1 VNSQWLIQ
9 NAYKT
14 GIVLLLSCATLAGAQ
29 NISFD
34 KADPAAAGM
43 SSERLALIHT
53 RMKEFVDTGKTAGV
67 VTLVMRHGHLAS
79 LDAVGYQNIDKKTPM
94 TQDSIFRVQSITKP
108 ITAAGIMTL
117 VDEGRLSLLDPVEKF
132 VPEFH
137 DLKVNNCGT
146 RVGFNCELVPQERP
160 ITVLDLMTHMSGL
173 GDGAGT
179 GGMQPPATRK
189 ELVANTT
196 SRSRLLFQPGTAW
209 NYSNFGI
216 GVLGEI
222 IEVVSGKTYPDFMN
236 EKIFQPLGMQ
246 DSFYDVPADKQS
258 RVASIYV
265 YADGKLS
272 LMGPR
277 PLPSIASPDS
287 GLWSTA
293 RDLGRFNQMM
303 LNKGM
308 LNGKRVLSA
317 AAVEAITTS
326 QTSDIIKAGYAPG
339 VGQGFGYEVV
349 TSPLGMYRYTSIG
362 SYEKAGVFRTYI
374 WVDPA
379 KDLVGVIL
387 QQRNSGG
394 NAVDLADEV
403 NVFMAMA
410 AAAIER

>member
-1 VNSQWLIQ
+1 MKSRWLIQ
-9 NAYKT
+9 TAQKT
-14 GIVLLLSCATLAGAQ
+14 GVVLLLSCATFAAAQ

-43 SSERLALIHT
+43 SPERLALIHT

-67 VTLVMRHGHLAS
+67 VTLVMRHGHLAG

-173 GDGAGT
+173 GDGAGA
-179 GGMQPPATRK
+179 GGTQPPATRK

-216 GVLGEI
+216 GVLGGI

-272 LMGPR
+272 LLGPR
-277 PLPSIASPDS
+277 PLPTIASPDS

-303 LNKGM
+303 LNKGV

-317 AAVEAITTS
+317 AAVEAMTTS
-326 QTSDIIKAGYAPG
+326 QSGDIKAGYAPG

-394 NAVDLADEV
+394 DAADLADEV

>member
-1 VNSQWLIQ
+1 
-9 NAYKT
+9 
-14 GIVLLLSCATLAGAQ
+14 
-29 NISFD
+29 
-34 KADPAAAGM
+34 M
-43 SSERLALIHT
+43 
-53 RMKEFVDTGKTAGV
+53 TA
-67 VTLVMRHGHLAS
+67 
-79 LDAVGYQNIDKKTPM
+79 
-94 TQDSIFRVQSITKP
+94 DSIFRVQSITKP

-146 RVGFNCELVPQERP
+146 LVGFNCELVPQARP

-173 GDGAGT
+173 GDGAGAGT
-179 GGMQPPATRK
+179 QPPATRK
-189 ELVANTT
+189 EQVANTV

-216 GVLGEI
+216 AVLGEI

-246 DSFYDVPADKQS
+246 DAFYDVPADKQS

-272 LMGPR
+272 SLRR
-277 PLPSIASPDS
+277 PLGPIASPDS
-287 GLWSTA
+287 GLSTTA
-293 RDLGRFNQMM
+293 RDLARFNQMM
-303 LNKGM
+303 LSKGV

-317 AAVEAITTS
+317 AAVEAMTTS
-326 QTSDIIKAGYAPG
+326 QTGDMKAGYAPG

-394 NAVDLADEV
+394 D
-403 NVFMAMA
+403 A
-410 AAAIER
+410 ATWPMR

>member
-1 VNSQWLIQ
+1 
-9 NAYKT
+9 
-14 GIVLLLSCATLAGAQ
+14 
-29 NISFD
+29 
-34 KADPAAAGM
+34 
-43 SSERLALIHT
+43 
-53 RMKEFVDTGKTAGV
+53 
-67 VTLVMRHGHLAS
+67 
-79 LDAVGYQNIDKKTPM
+79 
-94 TQDSIFRVQSITKP
+94 VQSITKP
-108 ITAAGIMTL
+108 ITSAGIMTL

-146 RVGFNCELVPQERP
+146 RVGFNCEVVPQERP

-173 GDGAGT
+173 GDGAG
-179 GGMQPPATRK
+179 GGGTQPPATRK
-189 ELVANTT
+189 EQVASTT

-216 GVLGEI
+216 AVLGEI

-236 EKIFQPLGMQ
+236 ERIFQPLGMR
-246 DSFYDVPADKQS
+246 DSFYDVPDDKQN

-272 LMGPR
+272 LIRRHLAP
-277 PLPSIASPDS
+277 IASPDS
-287 GLWSTA
+287 GLSTTA

-303 LNKGM
+303 LNKGV

-317 AAVEAITTS
+317 AAVEAMTTS
-326 QTSDIIKAGYAPG
+326 QTGDMKAGYAPG

-394 NAVDLADEV
+394 DAADLADEV